1 MRLKADGALKVIL
14 YTWDR
19 KEKVGEI
26 VKGNRKNILY
36 LMLGQIISVF
46 GGAILRFA
54 LSLFVLDA
62 TGRADIFATM
72 LAVSSI
78 PVLFAPIGGA
88 IADRF
93 DRKMLM
99 VLMDISNAIL
109 ALFLFLVMGL
119 TESVLAIGLFLF
131 ILSIVGSFDTPV
143 VGASIPLMVEEH
155 ELEKINGLS
164 NGILQLSNVVAPI
177 IGGVLYGLIGA
188 QVLVGS
194 SIIFFIIAAVIESF
208 LKIPYQKREQ
218 SGTLFE
224 ILTSDLK
231 AGFKEVKNN
240 PVISKAI
247 VIAALINFGLT
258 SFFIV
263 GLPIIL
269 RMVLQVNEIMYGVGM
284 SMFSLANI
292 IGAVFAAVLTKNL
305 RFNNFYLT
313 FAFSG
318 ILLLV
323 MNVMLSLTGAG
334 VGFVAVMIAGVII
347 GIMMSAIS
355 IYLISLVQRITPK
368 ENLGKVMATII
379 AVAQCA
385 VPLGQL
391 VMGVLFKGTTTSVFF
406 PILIVGSFILLISF
420 LCFTWFKET
429 KESDIYIVK
438 EN

>member
-1 MRLKADGALKVIL
+1 M
-14 YTWDR
+14 
-19 KEKVGEI
+19 
-26 VKGNRKNILY
+26 KGNRKNILY

-54 LSLFVLDA
+54 LSLYVLDA
-62 TGRADIFATM
+62 TGRADVFATM

-99 VLMDISNAIL
+99 VLMDVSNAVL
-109 ALFLFLVMGL
+109 ALFLFLVIGM
-119 TESVLAIGLFLF
+119 TESVFAIGLLLF

-177 IGGVLYGLIGA
+177 IGGVLYGLVGA
-188 QVLVGS
+188 QILVGS
-194 SIIFFIIAAVIESF
+194 SIAFFIIAAIIESF
-208 LKIPYQKREQ
+208 LKISFQKRPQ
-218 SGTLFE
+218 SSGTLLE
-224 ILTSDLK
+224 ILTGDLK

-269 RMVLQVNEIMYGVGM
+269 RMVLQVNEVMYGVGM

-292 IGAVFAAVLTKNL
+292 IGAIFAAVLTKNL

-318 ILLLV
+318 ILLLI
-323 MNVMLSLTGAG
+323 MNVLLSLTGVGAG
-334 VGFVAVMIAGVII
+334 FLAVMVAGVII

-391 VMGVLFKGTTTSVFF
+391 VMGLLFKGTTTSVFF
-406 PILIVGSFILLISF
+406 PILIVGCFILLISF
-420 LCFTWFKET
+420 LCFNWFKET
-429 KESDIYIVK
+429 KESDIYVAK